1 VNAKPTGDLEKN
13 PTLYCALDIFAQFFI
28 HDQPLFPAETL
39 EGELSVIE
47 SEYQRNFRDDERR
60 LNQLKRS
67 LSNPKHPW
75 FKFSTGNLETLKKD
89 GLNIREEIKIFYLAQ
104 YSANRMKL
112 IVMGREPLHVLEE
125 WVTQMFAGVI
135 NKDLPQN
142 RWDGEEPL
150 GGHELLKVCFAQ
162 PVSNINLLTPDFPF
176 LDEELLYKSKPGYY
190 IGNLIGHEAPGSILS
205 YLKSRGW
212 ATALSA
218 AAYKLSPGGLFTC
231 EIRLTDEG
239 LNHYRDVVK
248 IFFQYLSLLRETLL
262 QEWFFNELKH
272 MVDINFRFK
281 EDKEDMLGRSFA
293 YEISSVMQ
301 EPVPRQ

>member
-1 VNAKPTGDLEKN
+1 
-13 PTLYCALDIFAQFFI
+13 
-28 HDQPLFPAETL
+28 
-39 EGELSVIE
+39 
-47 SEYQRNFRDDERR
+47 
-60 LNQLKRS
+60 
-67 LSNPKHPW
+67 
-75 FKFSTGNLETLKKD
+75 
-89 GLNIREEIKIFYLAQ
+89 
-104 YSANRMKL
+104 MKL
-112 IVMGREPLHVLEE
+112 VVMGREPLHVLEE